1 MISGTSQ
8 YFSLVHMTTI
18 GYTRAEFSLM
28 LKEIKALLRGKLVL
42 TRPSRKV
49 KSNKVY
55 SGLWQKFHVFVS
67 PSPLNLH
74 GNIMWLVFCV
84 HLKSKHCL
92 DPLTA
97 DKNVFKCLLIVCCC
111 GPVQCF
117 HKRGNVEMDLG
128 FCCMGSL
135 FSILVPDDKFM
146 INCNNSSLAC
156 LFVNRVLFLVLKKYL
171 NRYMYLY
178 IFD

>member
-84 HLKSKHCL
+84 HVKSKHCV

-128 FCCMGSL
+128 LCCMGSL
-135 FSILVPDDKFM
+135 FSMLIPADKFM
-146 INCNNSSLAC
+146 INCNN
-156 LFVNRVLFLVLKKYL
+156 
-171 NRYMYLY
+171 
-178 IFD
+178 

>member
-84 HLKSKHCL
+84 HVKLRTLRRSLDCRSKYVSLSAYSLCI
-92 DPLTA
+92 
-97 DKNVFKCLLIVCCC
+97 IV
-111 GPVQCF
+111 GKF
-117 HKRGNVEMDLG
+117 NSSTKWAMLRWSLG
-128 FCCMGSL
+128 FAAWDRCSV
-135 FSILVPDDKFM
+135 SP
-146 INCNNSSLAC
+146 
-156 LFVNRVLFLVLKKYL
+156 YL
-171 NRYMYLY
+171 RKSTWW
-178 IFD
+178 